1 MPNASSL
8 GAMAGRPRWK
18 DLLAAGSNTT
28 LVLAGLAVVI
38 IGLCLRYVVTAPPH
52 RLVIATDGPDG
63 YFTRTARLYGE
74 KLAAQGVA
82 LEIVTTHGAVD
93 NLARINAP
101 GSDVDVAFVNGGL
114 TDAKRSPHLES
125 LGSIA
130 YDPVW
135 VVYRSALG
143 VRAGL
148 PKLRGLRIGI
158 GREGS
163 GTESIART
171 ILSASGVDATNST
184 LLTNDGGGEVEAQE
198 MLAGQLDAA
207 LVMGPPE
214 AAQIR
219 ALFDQDGLTVMN
231 LADAEGL
238 SRNLTFLHALVV
250 PRSTVDLA
258 RQKPDEDMSI
268 VASTVTLVA
277 RDDVHPALIYL
288 LMSIVDDVHEPP
300 SLLHKENEFPA
311 DKDTDLPLSP
321 QAEAYYRSGKPFL
334 QRYLPFGLASV
345 VERLIKVAV
354 PVLLV
359 ILPFLRAFP
368 AFYQWRVKS
377 RLARVYRQLLDV
389 ERTVHAPGA
398 SRSVEEYDAKIRT
411 IERRL
416 RAETIPIM
424 YSNELYA
431 LREHI
436 DLVRRQIA
444 HAVAAAGRS
453 GEATAGAGALPS
465 SPDVG

>member
-1 MPNASSL
+1 
-8 GAMAGRPRWK
+8 MATPRRTRWK

-28 LVLAGLAVVI
+28 VLLAAVALVV

-74 KLAAQGVA
+74 KLASQGVS
-82 LEIVTTHGAVD
+82 LEIVMTHGAVE
-93 NLARINAP
+93 NLSRINAP
-101 GSDVDVAFVNGGL
+101 GSDVDIAFVNGGL
-114 TDAKRSPHLES
+114 TDSKRSPHLES
-125 LGSIA
+125 LGSVA
-130 YDPVW
+130 YDPLW
-135 VVYRSALG
+135 IVYRSALG
-143 VRAGL
+143 ELAGL
-148 PKLRGLRIGI
+148 PKLRGLRIHI
-158 GREGS
+158 GRDGS

-171 ILSASGVDATNST
+171 VLSASGVDATNST
-184 LLTNDGGGEVEAQE
+184 LLTGEGGSEAAAQA

-207 LVMGPPE
+207 LFMGPPE
-214 AAQIR
+214 DAKIR
-219 ALFDQDGLTVMN
+219 AVFAQPGLTVMN

-250 PRSTVDLA
+250 PKSTVDLA
-258 RQKPDEDMSI
+258 RQKPDADLSI

-321 QAEAYYRSGKPFL
+321 QAESYYRSGKPFL
-334 QRYLPFGLASV
+334 QRYLPFGLASA

-359 ILPFLRAFP
+359 IVPFLRALP

-389 ERTVHAPGA
+389 ERAVHAPGA
-398 SRSVEEYDAKIRT
+398 SRAVEDYDASIRR

-444 HAVAAAGRS
+444 RAVEARS
-453 GEATAGAGALPS
+453 SEAPGDSGALPS
-465 SPDVG
+465 SPDVA